1 MSNLLF
7 EQAKPILQHIK
18 SQGYEAYFVGGSV
31 RDYLMNKDIHDID
44 ITTSA
49 TPDEIESIFSK
60 TIPIGKAHGTINV
73 LYQDE
78 AYEITTFRTE
88 GDYDDHRRPNDVAFV
103 RDLYEDVKRRDFTM
117 NAIAMDENYHVI
129 DYFHGQQ
136 DIAERIITTVG
147 EASERFEEDALR
159 IIRGLRFQAQ
169 LAFHIETNTYRAM
182 QQQMSHISFLSIE
195 RIVVELKKLV
205 QGQHVSLSFENMKQL
220 KAFTYIPFFQQSN
233 MDSITIT
240 EPISF
245 NLFIAI
251 IQVKQ
256 STELSLAQLKIS
268 NQEKHTI
275 HALSQLMSEIGE
287 LQSKATLKRIV
298 YDYDMKLLLELVT
311 HRTLLEANQIKLP
324 SPLIFNKATLA
335 ETAKQL
341 PIDTRKALAVT
352 GKDLLAH
359 LQQPS
364 GPWMKDI
371 LRKIE
376 LAVIQGEVSNCK
388 TEILEWVDNNV

>member
-1 MSNLLF
+1 MTNLLF

-18 SQGYEAYFVGGSV
+18 SHGYEAYFVGGSV

-49 TPDEIESIFSK
+49 TPDEIEAIFSK

-117 NAIAMDENYHVI
+117 NAIAMDENYQVI

-136 DIAERIITTVG
+136 DIAKRIITTVG
-147 EASERFEEDALR
+147 EASARFEEDALR

-169 LAFHIETNTYRAM
+169 LAFHIEANTFSAM
-182 QQQMSHISFLSIE
+182 QEQITHISFLSIE
-195 RIVVELKKLV
+195 RIVVELKKLI
-205 QGQHVSLSFENMKQL
+205 QGQDVSTSFENMKQL
-220 KAFTYIPFFQQSN
+220 NAFQYIPFFSQSN
-233 MDSITIT
+233 MESVTIS

-251 IQVKQ
+251 VQVKQ
-256 STELSLAQLKIS
+256 PSELSLTQLKIS
-268 NQEKHTI
+268 NQEKYTI
-275 HALSQLMSEIGE
+275 HSLSQLMLEIGD

-298 YDYDMKLLLELVT
+298 YDFDMQLLLELIT
-311 HRTLLEANQIKLP
+311 HRAALEANHIKLP
-324 SPLIFNKATLA
+324 SPLIFNKEILA

-341 PIDTRKALAVT
+341 PIHTRKALAIT
-352 GKDLLAH
+352 GKDLLDH
-359 LQQPS
+359 LQKPS
-364 GPWMKDI
+364 GPWMKEI

-376 LAVIQGEVSNCK
+376 LAVLQGEVTNCK